1 MSWQILAVISALA
14 AGATSVLAKVGLED
28 VPSNLA
34 NAGPTA
40 IVLMLSIGVV
50 LFTFGQQPVSSMKL
64 DGHAWLF
71 LTLSGVA
78 TAVSW
83 IAYFKA
89 LELDS
94 PTPVTAIDKA
104 SLVVTWLLSVAFL
117 GEALGWRAGLGVG
130 MVCVGAFLIPG
141 EKVQRIRSSP
151 LAEWFRYWS
160 LTLTML
166 GLFAVCAVGQ

>member
-34 NAGPTA
+34 NAVRTA
-40 IVLMLSIGVV
+40 IVLGLSIGVV
-50 LFTFGQQPVSSMKL
+50 FVTGEHKDTSKL
-64 DGHAWLF
+64 DGHAWLY

-78 TAVSW
+78 TSVSW

-89 LELDS
+89 LELGS
-94 PTPVTAIDKA
+94 ATPVTAIDKA

-117 GEALGWRAGLGVG
+117 GEALGWRTGIGVG
-130 MVCVGAFLIPG
+130 MVCVGAFLM
-141 EKVQRIRSSP
+141 
-151 LAEWFRYWS
+151 A
-160 LTLTML
+160 
-166 GLFAVCAVGQ
+166 GQK

>member
-34 NAGPTA
+34 NAVRTA
-40 IVLMLSIGVV
+40 IVLVLSIGVV
-50 LFTFGQQPVSSMKL
+50 FATGQHKEASKL
-64 DGHAWLF
+64 DGHAWLY

-89 LELDS
+89 LELGS
-94 PTPVTAIDKA
+94 ATPVTAIDKA

-130 MVCVGAFLIPG
+130 MVCVGAFLMASQ
-141 EKVQRIRSSP
+141 K
-151 LAEWFRYWS
+151 
-160 LTLTML
+160 
-166 GLFAVCAVGQ
+166 